1 MSPHEEPLRCLAVHA
16 LLGRRGGID
25 GVELEAFLNE
35 IAGPHKWLS
44 TTEWLFVEPPAEV
57 GGRLRSPEWDSARD
71 AAQAIL
77 RNDAELLNLLVKH
90 ELLPEGGVRGW
101 KRMKDTDPVAYAQYL
116 IGIGMWLTSVECA
129 LVGVIAWTGIN
140 TEDGVPAPVDREI
153 LEVLL
158 LDEALSDQILSVVTE
173 AAQLLIVEG
182 EPFGASLNGSS
193 APGTTA

>member
-1 MSPHEEPLRCLAVHA
+1 MSVRVSLKQGPVTKPLRYPYADVTITA
-16 LLGRRGGID
+16 R
-25 GVELEAFLNE
+25 
-35 IAGPHKWLS
+35 
-44 TTEWLFVEPPAEV
+44 
-57 GGRLRSPEWDSARD
+57 RLRSPEWDSARD

-90 ELLPEGGVRGW
+90 DLLPEGGVRGW
-101 KRMKDTDPVAYAQYL
+101 KRMKDTNPVAYAQYL

-140 TEDGVPAPVDREI
+140 TEDGAPAPIDREI

-182 EPFGASLNGSS
+182 EPFGASPNGSS